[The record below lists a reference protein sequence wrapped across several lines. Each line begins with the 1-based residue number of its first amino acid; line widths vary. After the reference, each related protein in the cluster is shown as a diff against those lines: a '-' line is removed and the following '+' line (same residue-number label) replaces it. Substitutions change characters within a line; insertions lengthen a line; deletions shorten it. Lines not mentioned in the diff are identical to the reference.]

1 MVLKPLCPVK
11 TSRGEAIKVFMSL
24 EGKDDSDLELRAISE
39 FLETFTPK
47 QRSDP
52 QVLWAFDRRDFSNM

>member
-11 TSRGEAIKVFMSL
+11 TPKGEAIKALMKTESN
-24 EGKDDSDLELRAISE
+24 DNSDSESRAIQE
-39 FLETFTPK
+39 FLETLTLK

-52 QVLWAFDRRDFSNM
+52 QVLWAFDRRDFSKM